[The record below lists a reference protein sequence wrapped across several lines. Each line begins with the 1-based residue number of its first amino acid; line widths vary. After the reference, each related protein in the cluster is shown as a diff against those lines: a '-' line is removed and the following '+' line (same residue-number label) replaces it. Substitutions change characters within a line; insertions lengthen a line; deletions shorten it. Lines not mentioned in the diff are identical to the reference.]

1 MSLNKIFSSK
11 PKQIAQAALQVL
23 SNVYGDLEN
32 VKIIV
37 ISDMQSTLNIA
48 ENFKQSLSGGC
59 CILEE
64 SFDKFL
70 KTNEDNLVKN
80 KKFIDLIKDFD
91 MVMIGYKSQLKLVD
105 SVIVRNVLKIRKKKP
120 IFFIDCGIPGNIC
133 VDIGKINNCYLFDLN
148 DLEQLYTSWI
158 QKNDLNHE
166 VYEGLFDLEL
176 KALLNSFFSKFKF
189 NLEQKMMF
197 EKKIKL
203 MLSSK
208 KNDIKLILKNFLKNF

>member
-1 MSLNKIFSSK
+1 MSLNRIFSSK

-70 KTNEDNLVKN
+70 KNNEDNLVKN
-80 KKFIDLIKDFD
+80 EKFIDLIKDFD

-105 SVIVRNVLKIRKKKP
+105 SVIVRNVLKIRKK
-120 IFFIDCGIPGNIC
+120 N
-133 VDIGKINNCYLFDLN
+133 
-148 DLEQLYTSWI
+148 Q
-158 QKNDLNHE
+158 
-166 VYEGLFDLEL
+166 
-176 KALLNSFFSKFKF
+176 FFS
-189 NLEQKMMF
+189 
-197 EKKIKL
+197 
-203 MLSSK
+203 
-208 KNDIKLILKNFLKNF
+208 

>member
-80 KKFIDLIKDFD
+80 EKFIDKSFKRDNQLIDFPTN
-91 MVMIGYKSQLKLVD
+91 K
-105 SVIVRNVLKIRKKKP
+105 
-120 IFFIDCGIPGNIC
+120 
-133 VDIGKINNCYLFDLN
+133 NC
-148 DLEQLYTSWI
+148 LYPTCPS
-158 QKNDLNHE
+158 
-166 VYEGLFDLEL
+166 GEL
-176 KALLNSFFSKFKF
+176 SN
-189 NLEQKMMF
+189 E
-197 EKKIKL
+197 
-203 MLSSK
+203 
-208 KNDIKLILKNFLKNF
+208 